1 MVFAWCSFNRNFR
14 CKSPAFAKPF
24 PVMCNFIKTVYK
36 TELKTKYNVDFSELR
51 KVINSWNLIP
61 GSPNDEFDHLN
72 DKILN
77 QFYKNPK
84 RDKILRILE
93 SYLVVYYGLYC
104 DKFNGEEFADGIIQG
119 WNNKN

>member
-1 MVFAWCSFNRNFR
+1 
-14 CKSPAFAKPF
+14 
-24 PVMCNFIKTVYK
+24 MCNFIKTVDK
-36 TELKTKYNVDFSELR
+36 IELKTKYNVDFSELR
-51 KVINSWNLIP
+51 KVINSWSLIP

-77 QFYKNPK
+77 QLYKNPK
-84 RDKILRILE
+84 KDKILRILE